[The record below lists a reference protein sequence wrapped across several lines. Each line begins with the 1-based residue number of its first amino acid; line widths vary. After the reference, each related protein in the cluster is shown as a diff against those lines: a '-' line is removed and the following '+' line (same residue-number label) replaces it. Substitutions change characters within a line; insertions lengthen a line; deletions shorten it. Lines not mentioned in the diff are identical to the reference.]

1 MVGKQ
6 MVQMHLVGCRS
17 KYMDKKEQ
25 SWQNVVIQQVV
36 QVDVQEEVLA
46 VVVPVQVAQLARAVA
61 LEQVVVHPVVLHVVA
76 LVVHLL
82 LVAVLIAL
90 VVMAILVMI
99 VVAAV
104 AIVS

>member
-36 QVDVQEEVLA
+36 QVDVQEVLA

-61 LEQVVVHPVVLHVVA
+61 LEQV
-76 LVVHLL
+76 VVHLL